1 MVLAVIKR
9 EKVNGN
15 SMGVE
20 DRQKRESSRIQD
32 KIVLAYN

>member
-9 EKVNGN
+9 EKVNWN

-20 DRQKRESSRIQD
+20 DRQKREGSRIQD